1 MIIKIENFEFE
12 NTTRYLEKMAKKD
25 PSATMKSIGQTGVSM
40 LSAVTPVDTGRLAS
54 GWAFNVQKTSRGWEL
69 YWYNRAYPGL
79 YPSLVRMLEYGHGT
93 GTGGYVPG
101 RHFVKR
107 VSNSLLP
114 QASKS
119 LRKEMSE

>member
-1 MIIKIENFEFE
+1 MKIKIDNFGFE
-12 NTTRYLEKMAKKD
+12 KTTRYLEKMAKKN
-25 PSATMKSIGQTGVSM
+25 PSATMKSIGQTGKSM
-40 LSAVTPVDTGRLAS
+40 LSAATPVDTGRLAA
-54 GWAFNVQKTSRGWEL
+54 GWDFKVEKTDKGWEL
-69 YWYNRAYPGL
+69 YWYNRAYQGL
-79 YPSLVRMLEYGHGT
+79 YPSLVTMLEYGHGT

-107 VSNSLLP
+107 VSNSLLS

>member
-1 MIIKIENFEFE
+1 MKMKIDNFGFE
-12 NTTRYLEKMAKKD
+12 KTTRYLEKMAKKN
-25 PSATMKSIGQTGVSM
+25 PSATMTSIGKTGVSM
-40 LSAVTPVDTGRLAS
+40 LSAATPVDTGRLAS
-54 GWAFNVQKTSRGWEL
+54 GWAFKVEKSSKGWEL
-69 YWYNRAYPGL
+69 YWYNRAYPGVH
-79 YPSLVRMLEYGHGT
+79 PSLVTMLEYGHGT

-107 VSNSLLP
+107 VSNSLLS

>member
-1 MIIKIENFEFE
+1 MKIKIDNFGFE
-12 NTTRYLEKMAKKD
+12 KTTRYLEKMAKKN
-25 PSATMKSIGQTGVSM
+25 PSATMNSIGQTGKSM
-40 LSAVTPVDTGRLAS
+40 LSAATPVDTGRLAA
-54 GWAFNVQKTSRGWEL
+54 GWDFKVEKTDKGWEL

-79 YPSLVRMLEYGHGT
+79 YPSLVTMLEYGHGT

-107 VSNSLLP
+107 VSNSLLS

>member
-1 MIIKIENFEFE
+1 MKMKIDNFGFE
-12 NTTRYLEKMAKKD
+12 KTTRYLEKMAKKN
-25 PSATMKSIGQTGVSM
+25 PSATMTSIGKTGVSM
-40 LSAVTPVDTGRLAS
+40 LSAATPVDTGRLAS
-54 GWAFNVQKTSRGWEL
+54 GWAFKVEKSSKGWEL
-69 YWYNRAYPGL
+69 YWYNRAYPGIR
-79 YPSLVRMLEYGHGT
+79 PSLVTMLEYGHGT

-107 VSNSLLP
+107 VSNSLLS

>member
-1 MIIKIENFEFE
+1 MKMKIDNFGFE
-12 NTTRYLEKMAKKD
+12 KTTRYLEKMAKKN
-25 PSATMKSIGQTGVSM
+25 PSATMTSIGKTGVSM
-40 LSAVTPVDTGRLAS
+40 LSAATPVDTGRLAA
-54 GWAFNVQKTSRGWEL
+54 GWAFKVEKSSKGWEL
-69 YWYNRAYPGL
+69 YWYNRAYPSV
-79 YPSLVRMLEYGHGT
+79 YPSLVTMLEYGHGT

-107 VSNSLLP
+107 VSNSLLS